1 MVWIL
6 IPLILIFLLAIW
18 IFYLHHHLFKIRNAN
33 RELLKQAK
41 GSNLEEILN
50 LQNQHLKKHSE
61 ELKDLQNFTSEL
73 EKNLGFTIQKA
84 NIVRFNAFPGE
95 GGDQSFSVAL
105 LDQHQNGVVI
115 SNLRNSNNDRAY
127 AKPVKN
133 GQSPYHLTKEELEA
147 INPRK

>member
-6 IPLILIFLLAIW
+6 IPLILILLLAIW
-18 IFYLHHHLFKIRNAN
+18 TFYLHHYLFKIRSAS
-33 RELLKQAK
+33 RELFKQAK

-61 ELKDLQNFTSEL
+61 ELKDLQNFTREL
-73 EKNLGFTIQKA
+73 EKNLGFTIQKT

-95 GGDQSFSVAL
+95 GGDQSFSIAL
-105 LDQHQNGVVI
+105 LDQHQNGVVV
-115 SNLRNSNNDRAY
+115 SNLRNRNNDRIY